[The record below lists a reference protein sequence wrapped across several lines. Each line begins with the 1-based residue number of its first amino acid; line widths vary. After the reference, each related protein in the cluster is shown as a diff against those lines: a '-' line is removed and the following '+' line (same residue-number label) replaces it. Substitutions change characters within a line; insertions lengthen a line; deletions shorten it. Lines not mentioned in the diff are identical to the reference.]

1 MPVASMTFENVY
13 TEKTAPAASDKPA
26 SNNKP
31 AASTKPAAN
40 NKPAAGNIPQTGD
53 NSALAIEFAVLLI
66 AAGALTVAIAAK
78 KIRKGHDVR

>member
-1 MPVASMTFENVY
+1 MTFENVY
-13 TEKTAPAASDKPA
+13 TEKAAPAANDKPA
-26 SNNKP
+26 TDNKP

-53 NSALAIEFAVLLI
+53 SSALAIEFAVLLM
-66 AAGALTVAIAAK
+66 ASGALTVAIATK